1 MTMSIAGPVQQ
12 YPVNSR
18 MYSALIES
26 LRAIVWEADAETFQ
40 FRFVSSHAE
49 ELLGYPASAWLDDP
63 DFWKHH
69 THPDDVAQAAAFC
82 FDCIAKGLDHDFEY
96 RMIARDGRVVWLR
109 DIVTVDRSV
118 AGRTQLRGVM
128 IDITERREMENA
140 LRASQERL
148 AHAQQAARVGT
159 FDWDLVNDVPIWT
172 PELTALYGEPALPTP
187 KETWFRRVH
196 PADLVNATDAVQDSM
211 ETGVL
216 DMEYRV
222 CWPDGSIR
230 WLHVRGQ
237 AFRDATGRP
246 IRMLGAVMD
255 VTDRRRLE
263 QALNQAHKMEAL
275 GRLAGGIAH
284 DFNNL
289 LTVIS
294 TYSEL
299 LDSEAPE
306 SGGRSADVAEIR
318 RAAKRGA
325 QLTQQLLAF
334 SRKDLVQAQPV
345 LLDAEVAGVTVML
358 ERLLGADVT
367 LVVELGCD
375 AATVA
380 LGPGQLQQVL
390 MNLALNARDAMPAG
404 GTLSITTRREGP
416 QLTLR
421 VADTGEGMTD
431 AVKSHLFE
439 PFFTTKAPGKGTG
452 LGLSTV
458 FGIVHQANGTIAVD
472 SRPGEGTVVDVR
484 LPREHSQTGDTV
496 AG

>member
-1 MTMSIAGPVQQ
+1 MATGIARPFQH
-12 YPVNSR
+12 YPVNSHV
-18 MYSALIES
+18 YSALINS
-26 LRAIVWEADAETFQ
+26 LRAIVWEADAATFQ
-40 FRFVSSHAE
+40 FSFVSSHAE
-49 ELLGYPASAWLDDP
+49 ELLGYPASEWLEDP

-82 FDCIAKGLDHDFEY
+82 IECIAKGLDHDFEY

-118 AGRTQLRGVM
+118 DGETRLRGVM

-159 FDWDLVNDVPIWT
+159 FDWDLLTDESLWT

-187 KETWFRRVH
+187 RETWFRRVH
-196 PADLVNATDAVQDSM
+196 PADLVDATDAVQDAID
-211 ETGVL
+211 TGVL
-216 DMEYRV
+216 DTEYRV
-222 CWPDGSIR
+222 CWPDGNIR

-237 AFRDATGRP
+237 AFRNAAGKP
-246 IRMLGAVMD
+246 VRMLGAVMD
-255 VTDRRRLE
+255 VTDRKRLE
-263 QALNQAHKMEAL
+263 AALHQAHKMEAL

-299 LDSEAPE
+299 LATDAA
-306 SGGRSADVAEIR
+306 SAERKGDVEEIR
-318 RAAKRGA
+318 RAAQRGA

-334 SRKDLVQAQPV
+334 SRKDRIQAQP
-345 LLDAEVAGVTVML
+345 LPLDAEISSVTAML
-358 ERLLGADVT
+358 DRLLGSQVR
-367 LVVELGCD
+367 LVVELGC
-375 AATVA
+375 AHQAV
-380 LGPGQLQQVL
+380 LIGPAQIQQVV

-404 GTLSITTRREGP
+404 GTLSITTHCEGP

-421 VADTGEGMTD
+421 VADTGEGMSD
-431 AVKSHLFE
+431 MVKSHLFE
-439 PFFTTKAPGKGTG
+439 PFFTTKPPCKGTG

-458 FGIVHQANGTIAVD
+458 FGIVNQANGTISVD
-472 SRPGEGTVVDVR
+472 SRPGEGTVVEVR
-484 LPREHSQTGDTV
+484 LPRAV
-496 AG
+496 